1 MESKIAMSKNE
12 SKSFIGTQSTIKAG
26 YYQLINYIQFNL
38 AVVIWKIMTY
48 DRDIQMISIGYIT
61 IFNMNDVGIK

>member
-1 MESKIAMSKNE
+1 MESNIAMSKNE
-12 SKSFIGTQSTIKAG
+12 SKRFIGIKNSIKAG
-26 YYQLINYIQFNL
+26 YAQLINYIQFNL

-61 IFNMNDVGIK
+61 IFNMNEVGIK

>member
-1 MESKIAMSKNE
+1 MESNIAMSKNE
-12 SKSFIGTQSTIKAG
+12 SKRFIGIKTSIKAG
-26 YYQLINYIQFNL
+26 YAQLINYIQFNL

-61 IFNMNDVGIK
+61 VFNMNDVGIK

>member
-1 MESKIAMSKNE
+1 MSKNE
-12 SKSFIGTQSTIKAG
+12 SKRFIGIKNSIKAG
-26 YYQLINYIQFNL
+26 YAQLINYIQFNL

-61 IFNMNDVGIK
+61 VFNMNDVGIK

>member
-1 MESKIAMSKNE
+1 MESNIAMSKNE
-12 SKSFIGTQSTIKAG
+12 SKRFIGIKNSIKAG
-26 YYQLINYIQFNL
+26 YAQLINYIQFNL

-61 IFNMNDVGIK
+61 VFNMNDVGIK